1 MKGRYRM
8 APVAIKKL
16 RDQSPEQQAAF
27 LREMAILRACHGNR
41 HIVPFVG
48 ASIAPVGLPSPEQA
62 AAAAGSTCSTC
73 AACYCNDG
81 RTQCMCADRRGKTS
95 CRLS

>member
-1 MKGRYRM
+1 MELDEAGNEVRLGHGAYGTVVKGRYRM

-16 RDQSPEQQAAF
+16 RDQSPEQQAQF

-48 ASIAPVGLPSPEQA
+48 ASIAPVGAERS
-62 AAAAGSTCSTC
+62 SCWYKCTCIF
-73 AACYCNDG
+73 N
-81 RTQCMCADRRGKTS
+81 
-95 CRLS
+95 